1 MEDKFLYTGCEL
13 VYSKSDGNL
22 HEVQLKLLNHV
33 NENPGIRYRELLRL
47 TNCANGTMS
56 YHLAELE
63 KSSKIAVIRKK
74 NVTRYYPSDMSQ
86 QVSNVIS
93 YLRNPISRQIIS
105 LLVSKDDGC
114 AFDEFTR
121 SITRAPSTIHW
132 HLQRLIDAG
141 IIKKDF
147 MHYSDGSNRSSRLYY
162 LPERE
167 IVKDILSK
175 YVETPLDKLVAN
187 YSNLMDDL

>member
-1 MEDKFLYTGCEL
+1 M
-13 VYSKSDGNL
+13 
-22 HEVQLKLLNHV
+22 
-33 NENPGIRYRELLRL
+33 
-47 TNCANGTMS
+47 TNSANGTMS

-63 KSSKIAVIRKK
+63 KSSQIAVIRKK

-105 LLVSKDDGC
+105 LLVSKSDGC

-121 SITRAPSTIHW
+121 SITRVPSTIHW

-187 YSNLMDDL
+187 YSNLIDDL